1 MQVARL
7 NAAWDC
13 QDSTASVGQILYDI
27 FKFYKIINPTIKPDS
42 KIKHLFLQH
51 FRIEVNSMTQSFTTT
66 KSSPWL
72 AIGSPAA
79 CPIKCDR
86 FERVVYHRFKH
97 SKFSGQ
103 DWFLVLLQSC
113 VFGLQTTHL
122 RSNRRDY
129 QIAQLKNAFTAS
141 YTRNEPQDTAIL
153 LSFGVWLA
161 QEMCC
166 QPIQETACQPF
177 RQRLAN
183 HEKGTEANSTDPTL
197 RNQSKYGK
205 KWALVTCWEY
215 LHMQAAP
222 LIPVETEHNFH
233 DTASYIDCESQQ
245 EDTLDLSKV
254 HCCKVWPPGL

>member
-1 MQVARL
+1 
-7 NAAWDC
+7 
-13 QDSTASVGQILYDI
+13 
-27 FKFYKIINPTIKPDS
+27 
-42 KIKHLFLQH
+42 
-51 FRIEVNSMTQSFTTT
+51 MTQSFTTT

-153 LSFGVWLA
+153 LSSGVWLA